1 MKKAPLGMITLV
13 LPDNADTIE
22 LELQYHTTVDKTMV
36 CVECEAGIATYT
48 ESITGKSLVVTNG
61 ADINLELWATLSS
74 RYKEMWFALFSKGY
88 LQPSIFLG
96 NKGNMFAN
104 PLDVDPVV
112 ITDIPTLDIVNYE
125 NPEFNDEEVHTIVTT
140 LEANLGAIHLTL
152 LNGGD
157 GTVGGK
163 HPMTRNAYAIIKWGT
178 DRKLT
183 KFDVANE
190 VRMLESEY
198 NEYCDA
204 PQTSNPEHEAVDAIM
219 DIYVVLTQTFAKAF
233 NAGVSVLDYTE
244 LRPWVKMYLD
254 IPRTIHGMGYDFVA
268 ALSETIKEIN
278 SREGAV
284 DATGKFQKFTTEE
297 YTSKWYTADFTAAL
311 LPTGVNS

>member
-1 MKKAPLGMITLV
+1 MENAPLEMLTLV
-13 LPDNADTIE
+13 LPAKADTIE

-36 CVECEAGIATYT
+36 CVECEAGVATYT
-48 ESITGKSLVVTNG
+48 ESSTGKSSVVTNG
-61 ADINLELWATLSS
+61 ADINLELWGTLPS

-88 LQPSIFLG
+88 LQPSIFLD
-96 NKGNMFAN
+96 NEGNMFAN
-104 PLDVDPVV
+104 PLDVDPVT
-112 ITDIPTLDIVNYE
+112 ITDIPVLDIANYE
-125 NPEFNDEEVHTIVTT
+125 NPEFSGEEISTVVNT

-152 LNGGD
+152 LNGD
-157 GTVGGK
+157 VDTVIGK
-163 HPMTRNAYAIIKWGT
+163 HLMTRNVYAIIKWGT
-178 DRKLT
+178 DRNLT

-244 LRPWVKMYLD
+244 LRLWVKMYLD
-254 IPRTIHGMGYDFVA
+254 IPRVIHGMGYDFVV
-268 ALSETIKEIN
+268 ALSETIKEID
-278 SREGAV
+278 SREGAI
-284 DATGKFQKFTTEE
+284 DDTGKFQKFTTEE
-297 YTSKWYTADFTAAL
+297 YTSKWYTADFTKAL
-311 LPTGVNS
+311 LPTGANS